1 MITKAQW
8 YSAKNHKVGNEID
21 FSKTPLTDY
30 KELVLK
36 PSHDISEKLSNLC
49 AFLGINF
56 VSAYN
61 NMITQMGDIYRMG
74 SVDGGSGESCELRY
88 GAYDIQRGFYS
99 WLENEI
105 IQAQGRYIS
114 ICDINSVSD
123 LNLFCEVNDSL
134 YDTNYVELLSSR
146 SEKEKPIDTLR
157 RIVIMNK

>member
-1 MITKAQW
+1 MVTKAQW

-56 VSAYN
+56 VLAYN

-74 SVDGGSGESCELRY
+74 SADGGSDESCELRY
-88 GAYDIQRGFYS
+88 IAYDIQRGFYS

-105 IQAQGRYIS
+105 TQLQDRGIS
-114 ICDINSVSD
+114 ISDITSMGDVT
-123 LNLFCEVNDSL
+123 LFCEVNNLL
-134 YDTNYVELLSSR
+134 YKSEQIEQSVEILRQVVSTN
-146 SEKEKPIDTLR
+146 K
-157 RIVIMNK
+157 